1 MKNGMRVLYYNYC
14 TCIEFSLPRLVYN
27 HNGHLIQ
34 DQNDIDQG
42 FKKMWKLL
50 KDDLDFEDLY
60 GIKFTRI
67 DLCAHFPYSVDKLTR
82 LFLYRLPKGSTKGI
96 LKKQPKYKSY
106 SRFEYSKMALK
117 IYDKPNQIKSLTWLR
132 SSKIEFQIN
141 NLKLS
146 KYFSPQSLKRMPLD
160 FNECWDVYRDILASY
175 EITKIK
181 TNKRKTKV
189 DHVFDAIRKA
199 NPKFKQKKLN
209 VVLNSHSSH
218 VRRTVKGK
226 VAEQISREI
235 GLCPQDLINNMSLEP
250 ALKVSLPKGKLFA
263 KVSRLR
269 FE

>member
-1 MKNGMRVLYYNYC
+1 MRVLYYNYC